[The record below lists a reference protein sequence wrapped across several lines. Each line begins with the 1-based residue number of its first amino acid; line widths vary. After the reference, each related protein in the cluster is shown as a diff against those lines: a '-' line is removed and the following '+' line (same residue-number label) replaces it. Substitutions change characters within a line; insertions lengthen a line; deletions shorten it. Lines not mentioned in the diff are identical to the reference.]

1 MTDTEIKAN
10 LYSLEKRICQLEEK
24 IEHMADVGDLVEVE
38 WCLYGDIYETRKV
51 MITDIVKKNGGAL

>member
-10 LYSLEKRICQLEEK
+10 LCSLEKRICQLEEK

-51 MITDIVKKNGGAL
+51 VITDIVKKNGGTL